1 MSEDNNQTEPKKD
14 YEIEYRFVDHEYK
27 MQFILSRIAEAEQMH
42 FELMVDRLDENHS
55 AYADWYDAVKQTIQ
69 EIDRL
74 KVIYRSLGGSF
85 GSEFTRG

>member
-1 MSEDNNQTEPKKD
+1 MSEENNQPEPKKD
-14 YEIEYRFVDHEYK
+14 YEIDYRFVDHEYK
-27 MQFILSRIAEAEQMH
+27 MQYVLSRIAEAEQTH

-55 AYADWYDAVKQTIQ
+55 NYDAWLDAVTLTLQ

-74 KVIYRSLGGSF
+74 KVIYRQLGGSF

>member
-1 MSEDNNQTEPKKD
+1 
-14 YEIEYRFVDHEYK
+14 
-27 MQFILSRIAEAEQMH
+27 
-42 FELMVDRLDENHS
+42 MVDRLDENHS